1 MKKDER
7 ASMLKDTK
15 DFDEEDLEVSQI
27 IRFDHVIRKAMK
39 ICVKESKE
47 N

>member
-1 MKKDER
+1 MQGSEEVKDE
-7 ASMLKDTK
+7 
-15 DFDEEDLEVSQI
+15 DLQVSQL